1 MKIRSAGVTH
11 VGKVRSSNED
21 HFGVFDDLG
30 LYVVA
35 DGMGGHAA
43 GEVASLM
50 AVETIRESFQSGGS
64 ERTQPTSASYDASRR
79 VAGAIE
85 RANLRI
91 FAAGQDDV
99 NLSGM
104 GTTVATLWIDGTSAY
119 VAHVGDSRV
128 YRMRGAVLEQV
139 TTDHSL
145 INDYLNRGI
154 MTADEAST
162 HPMKHVLV
170 RALGTGPSVLVDV
183 QTLTLEP
190 NDLLLL
196 CTDGLSNVIPSSDIV
211 ATLNAPG
218 VDLSL
223 RCQQLVDVAN
233 RYGGLDNIT
242 AVLVWA
248 DGSS

>member
-1 MKIRSAGVTH
+1 
-11 VGKVRSSNED
+11 
-21 HFGVFDDLG
+21 
-30 LYVVA
+30 
-35 DGMGGHAA
+35 
-43 GEVASLM
+43 
-50 AVETIRESFQSGGS
+50 
-64 ERTQPTSASYDASRR
+64 
-79 VAGAIE
+79 
-85 RANLRI
+85 
-91 FAAGQDDV
+91 
-99 NLSGM
+99 
-104 GTTVATLWIDGTSAY
+104 
-119 VAHVGDSRV
+119 
-128 YRMRGAVLEQV
+128 
-139 TTDHSL
+139 
-145 INDYLNRGI
+145 

-196 CTDGLSNVIPSSDIV
+196 CSDGLSNVIPSSDIV